1 MKLVTIVILY
11 SKGNDRPFMHSGSFA
26 VSTNEEIR
34 ASFWALAEPLI
45 ADGLTIRDQLF
56 IVTPDELI
64 QEVTDARGIPESKE
78 PESPKMRYFGQHQSE
93 VTSESQEQR

>member
-11 SKGNDRPFMHSGSFA
+11 SKDSDRPFLHSGSFA
-26 VSTNEEIR
+26 VSTDEEVR

-56 IVTPDELI
+56 IVVPDELI
-64 QEVTDARGIPESKE
+64 QQVIDARGTPEPKE
-78 PESPKMRYFGQHQSE
+78 PEPPKKQYFGQPASE
-93 VTSESQEQR
+93 AN

>member
-11 SKGNDRPFMHSGSFA
+11 SKGNDRPFMHSGSFV
-26 VSTNEEIR
+26 VSTDEEVR

-56 IVTPDELI
+56 IVTPDEMI
-64 QEVTDARGIPESKE
+64 QQVIDARTATKPE
-78 PESPKMRYFGQHQSE
+78 PPKSTYFGQPEAKSDG
-93 VTSESQEQR
+93 

>member
-11 SKGNDRPFMHSGSFA
+11 SKGNDRPFLHSGSFA
-26 VSTNEEIR
+26 VSTDEEVR

-56 IVTPDELI
+56 VITPDELI
-64 QEVTDARGIPESKE
+64 QQVIDARGIPEPKE
-78 PESPKMRYFGQHQSE
+78 PEPPKRAYFGQPE
-93 VTSESQEQR
+93 ATPNG

>member
-11 SKGNDRPFMHSGSFA
+11 SKENERQFMHSGSFA
-26 VSTNEEIR
+26 VSSDEEVR

-56 IVTPDELI
+56 IVAPDELI
-64 QEVTDARGIPESKE
+64 QQVIDARGIPEPKE
-78 PESPKMRYFGQHQSE
+78 PDPPKRAYFGQHQSE
-93 VTSESQEQR
+93 VPIESQEQR

>member
-1 MKLVTIVILY
+1 MRLVTIVILY

-26 VSTNEEIR
+26 VSTDEEVR

-56 IVTPDELI
+56 IITPDELVQQVI
-64 QEVTDARGIPESKE
+64 DARTTKE
-78 PESPKMRYFGQHQSE
+78 PEPPKRVYFGQPE
-93 VTSESQEQR
+93 VATNG